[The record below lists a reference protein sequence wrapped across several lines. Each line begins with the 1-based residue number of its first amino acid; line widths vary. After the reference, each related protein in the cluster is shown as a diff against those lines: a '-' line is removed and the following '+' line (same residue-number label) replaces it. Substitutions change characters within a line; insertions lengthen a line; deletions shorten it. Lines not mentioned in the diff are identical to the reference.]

1 LNKIAD
7 ARWYVVQTRPHGERK
22 AAAHL
27 KRQGFDVYLPRY
39 LKRRRHARRVDT
51 VAAPLFPRYLFVAID
66 MMTQRWRAVRS
77 TVGVN
82 DIVSFGEDPVAVQDE
97 VIDELRQRE
106 DGAGLVQLDRHAA
119 FARGDKVRVLE
130 GAFTEYLAVFDAMT
144 DHERVSVLI
153 DLLGR
158 KVRVAMDSIAIEA
171 A

>member
-7 ARWYVVQTRPHGERK
+7 ARWYVVQTHPHGERK

-77 TVGVN
+77 TIGVN
-82 DIVSFGEDPVAVQDE
+82 DIVSFGEDPIAVQDD
-97 VIDELRQRE
+97 VIAQLRQRE
-106 DGAGLVQLDRHAA
+106 DGAGLVQLGRPA
-119 FARGDKVRVLE
+119 FARGDKVRVLD
-130 GAFTEYLAVFDAMT
+130 GAFSEYLAVFDAMT

-158 KVRVAMDSIAIEA
+158 KVRVAMDSMAIEA